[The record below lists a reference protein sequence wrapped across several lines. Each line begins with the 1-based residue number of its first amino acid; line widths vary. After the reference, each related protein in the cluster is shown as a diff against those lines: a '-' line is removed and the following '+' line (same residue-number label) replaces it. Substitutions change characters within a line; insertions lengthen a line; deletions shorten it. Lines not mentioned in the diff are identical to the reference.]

1 MSNTIAINEVKEL
14 IREDSVVSNLDV
26 NIRYPSDT
34 EFTQLL
40 ENITSK
46 GVNK

>member
-1 MSNTIAINEVKEL
+1 MANIIAINEVKEFK
-14 IREDSVVSNLDV
+14 EDSVVSNLEV

-34 EFTQLL
+34 EFSQLL
-40 ENITSK
+40 ENLTSK